1 MTAYIEYP
9 DPMLKLDITKSSGKF
24 IKKLPPKQFK
34 QVVGTILSLREN
46 PKPHDSK
53 QLIGYPEYQRVDIGE
68 YRIIYRVETGTVYI
82 ATIGKRNDDEVY
94 KRFKQSNP

>member
-1 MTAYIEYP
+1 
-9 DPMLKLDITKSSGKF
+9 MLKIDITKSVGKF

-34 QVVGTILSLREN
+34 QVVGTILGLREN

-68 YRIIYRVETGTVYI
+68 YRIIYRVDTGTVYI

-94 KRFKQSNP
+94 KRFKQTES

>member
-1 MTAYIEYP
+1 
-9 DPMLKLDITKSSGKF
+9 MLKIDITKSAGKF

-34 QVVGTILSLREN
+34 QVVGTMLGLREN
-46 PKPHDSK
+46 LKPNDSK

-68 YRIIYRVETGTVYI
+68 YRIIYRFDTGTVYI

-94 KRFKQSNP
+94 KRFKQTES

>member
-1 MTAYIEYP
+1 
-9 DPMLKLDITKSSGKF
+9 MLKIDITKSAGKF

-34 QVVGTILSLREN
+34 QVVGTILGLREN

-53 QLIGYPEYQRVDIGE
+53 QLIGYPEYKRVDIGE
-68 YRIIYRVETGTVYI
+68 YRIIYRVDTGTVYI

-94 KRFKQSNP
+94 KRFKQTES